1 MLARKGAL
9 RVASG
14 SCALP
19 SRSVPRH
26 GLLFTRSGQ
35 QSRLADRT
43 GKLALGQCRLDH
55 RVPLGVEGHGA
66 HRCPVPGL
74 AAPAAR
80 VRLTCLLI
88 DFVPGSQQRTILAG
102 MALCRRDVADTAIPI
117 CVLERSKVFPARA
130 GMNRCDTTAS
140 PCCTRRSPG
149 TGHPGRLPR
158 QKCRGLIEACATSS
172 PGAPPSLHQPR
183 RPDRDTAALICVTVA
198 DSRSAYLIKDS
209 HPVPLARSTGFPN
222 STPCRPPTTH

>member
-1 MLARKGAL
+1 MPRCSLRRRCSARHPRHAHAPRKGRAARGSGWL
-9 RVASG
+9 RASPP
-14 SCALP
+14 LP
-19 SRSVPRH
+19 SPPRR
-26 GLLFTRSGQ
+26 GLLFARSGRE
-35 QSRLADRT
+35 SRFADRT
-43 GKLALGQCRLDH
+43 GKLGLGQCRLDH

-130 GMNRCDTTAS
+130 GMNRLAS
-140 PCCTRRSPG
+140 GAKGAVAGVPRS
-149 TGHPGRLPR
+149 
-158 QKCRGLIEACATSS
+158 RGDEPLRHNGIPLLHSTIARNWAPWPSS
-172 PGAPPSLHQPR
+172 PAEMQG
-183 RPDRDTAALICVTVA
+183 
-198 DSRSAYLIKDS
+198 S
-209 HPVPLARSTGFPN
+209 H
-222 STPCRPPTTH
+222 